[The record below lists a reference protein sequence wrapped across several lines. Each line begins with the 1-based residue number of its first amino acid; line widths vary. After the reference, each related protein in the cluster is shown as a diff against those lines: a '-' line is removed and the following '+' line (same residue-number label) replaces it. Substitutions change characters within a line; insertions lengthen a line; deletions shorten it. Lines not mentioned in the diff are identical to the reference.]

1 MKYSEK
7 NKPLVCML
15 TQSACYKGTRTMS
28 VRGVLWHSTGANN
41 PNLARYVQP
50 SDNAA
55 DKAELLRILG
65 TNRYK
70 NDINHTTR
78 QMGVNAWIGRLANG
92 EIATVQA
99 MPWNYKPWG
108 CGNGDRGSCNDG
120 WIQFEI
126 CEDGLSDP
134 DYAMTVFQ
142 EACELTAYLCRTFNI
157 DPKGTVRFNGATVP
171 TIIDHRGSHLLGLGN
186 NHGDI
191 AHWFPRFG
199 RTMDSARD
207 CVAALLAG
215 ESSGLEE
222 KENESPMATPT
233 TETKNTLGSRSLKK
247 GSAGS
252 DVKTLQELLNQLVIV
267 TPALAVDGDFGSKT
281 EAAVKTFQKKVGIK
295 QDGIYGDETHKALM
309 GAVADDDE
317 GKKAQGEVAEQP
329 QDKPEEPSIPAPVP
343 EKDTP
348 TKDSKPTK
356 VTIVCSSGTVNIR
369 KGNSTAFSRITAVK
383 NGTVFA
389 YIATAANGWHAVLLE
404 NEIGWVSGNYSK
416 VE

>member
-1 MKYSEK
+1 M
-7 NKPLVCML
+7 
-15 TQSACYKGTRTMS
+15 
-28 VRGVLWHSTGANN
+28 
-41 PNLARYVQP
+41 
-50 SDNAA
+50 
-55 DKAELLRILG
+55 
-65 TNRYK
+65 
-70 NDINHTTR
+70 
-78 QMGVNAWIGRLANG
+78 
-92 EIATVQA
+92 
-99 MPWNYKPWG
+99 
-108 CGNGDRGSCNDG
+108 
-120 WIQFEI
+120 
-126 CEDGLSDP
+126 
-134 DYAMTVFQ
+134 
-142 EACELTAYLCRTFNI
+142 
-157 DPKGTVRFNGATVP
+157 
-171 TIIDHRGSHLLGLGN
+171 
-186 NHGDI
+186 
-191 AHWFPRFG
+191 
-199 RTMDSARD
+199 
-207 CVAALLAG
+207 
-215 ESSGLEE
+215 EE

-281 EAAVKTFQKKVGIK
+281 ETAVKAFQKKAGIR

-317 GKKAQGEVAEQP
+317 GKKTQGEVAEQS
-329 QDKPEEPSIPAPVP
+329 QDKPAEPASPAPVP